1 MMENK
6 VEFTPRFNKGEISNK
21 KLLMIED
28 IPNKKIQ
35 TCKNLS
41 KFKRKSNKS
50 SKSVISKKS
59 GKSKKSKKS
68 KKTHKSNSKLK
79 NFKTSKSTKTV
90 NNNLNYINVKNKFFL
105 RNDFDSKH
113 CKQFLKEKYLMLEK
127 PILFDEICN

>member
-6 VEFTPRFNKGEISNK
+6 VEFTPRFNKGENSNK
-21 KLLMIED
+21 KLLMMED
-28 IPNKKIQ
+28 IPDKKIQ
-35 TCKNLS
+35 TCKNIS

-59 GKSKKSKKS
+59 SKSKKS
-68 KKTHKSNSKLK
+68 HKSNSQLK
-79 NFKTSKSTKTV
+79 IHKTSKSTKTA
-90 NNNLNYINVKNKFFL
+90 NNNLNIINIKNKFFL

-127 PILFDEICN
+127 PVLFDEICN